1 LQDSLKDDLNRR
13 VFFILDEFG
22 MLNKLNSIVDLLTNG
37 RSKGASVWLAIQD
50 VGQINNLYGDNLR
63 QSIMNACNNYFCF
76 KVNDYQ
82 TAELLSK
89 KFGEA
94 KIKSVD
100 EMVNHSVIDNLD
112 VNNGRLNRR
121 ISEKIEK
128 LILPSEI
135 QNLNERE
142 FFVSLAIV
150 KEITKVKVYI
160 PKS

>member
-1 LQDSLKDDLNRR
+1 
-13 VFFILDEFG
+13 V
-22 MLNKLNSIVDLLTNG
+22 
-37 RSKGASVWLAIQD
+37 
-50 VGQINNLYGDNLR
+50 
-63 QSIMNACNNYFCF
+63 NACNNYFVF

-82 TAELLSK
+82 TAEILSK

-94 KIKSVD
+94 KIKNVD
-100 EMVNHSVIDNLD
+100 EMINHSVVDNLD

-142 FFVSLAIV
+142 FFVSLASLR
-150 KEITKVKVYI
+150 EITKAKVFI